1 MTTALALK
9 DVCKLLGVQ
18 PYRIQHAY
26 AVGAVQ
32 EPQTRISGRRVF
44 EPADIKRLA
53 KHFHVKIA
61 AVETAAE
68 PVMSP
73 GASKPATERRFKTSQ
88 FVVGCLALGLSAPSN
103 LLLRG
108 IL

>member
-1 MTTALALK
+1 MTTAFALK
-9 DVCKLLGVQ
+9 DVCRLLNLQ

-53 KHFHVKIA
+53 KHFNVK
-61 AVETAAE
+61 VAAE
-68 PVMSP
+68 AAAKPVE
-73 GASKPATERRFKTSQ
+73 A
-88 FVVGCLALGLSAPSN
+88 
-103 LLLRG
+103 
-108 IL
+108 